1 MHNKQSLRKRRLRF
15 MNSIHI
21 VPAQPE
27 HIEAA
32 VQIAIAAWTPI
43 REIFRRDLGDTLY
56 DAFFTDWQSSKRR
69 DVTDELLS
77 GRGFVALDGNTVV
90 GFIGYSLSPDG
101 KIGTIMTNAVSRDYR
116 GHGIGVRMYEFILNV
131 MREKGAQYAKVLT
144 GGDDGHAPAR
154 RAYTKAGFSAS
165 LPSVT
170 YYREL

>member
-1 MHNKQSLRKRRLRF
+1 
-15 MNSIHI
+15 MNRYG
-21 VPAQPE
+21 V
-27 HIEAA
+27 AA
-32 VQIAIAAWTPI
+32 ERATA
-43 REIFRRDLGDTLY
+43 E
-56 DAFFTDWQSSKRR
+56 
-69 DVTDELLS
+69 
-77 GRGFVALDGNTVV
+77 GRGRLHRFDLLTRRSTVIDTGTNTRNNNDHV
-90 GFIGYSLSPDG
+90 LSPDG